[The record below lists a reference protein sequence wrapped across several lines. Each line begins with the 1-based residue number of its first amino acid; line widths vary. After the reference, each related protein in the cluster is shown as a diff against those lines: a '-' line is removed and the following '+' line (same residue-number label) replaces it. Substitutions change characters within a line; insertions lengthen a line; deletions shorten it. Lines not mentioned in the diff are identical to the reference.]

1 MVFPAQAVRCILND
15 VFPNTSRISNRK
27 KWSDGVA
34 KSIRELHGR
43 DGTIFI
49 EGRYYGEIGKVSDGK
64 ESSLHVT
71 L

>member
-43 DGTIFI
+43 DGTI
-49 EGRYYGEIGKVSDGK
+49 EDGTMRNSK
-64 ESSLHVT
+64 TNYRKKLDGT
-71 L
+71 AKLL